1 MGTHEHTEKQFQS
14 LIVQYA
20 KRCGWLC
27 VFYSIDSRR
36 RLLKGK
42 FPDLVLVRNTVL
54 YRELKTEM
62 GRLTPAQKA
71 WGDRLTEAGADYQ
84 VWRPK
89 MLNDIF
95 QQLSKG
101 R

>member
-1 MGTHEHTEKQFQS
+1 MKITTEKQFQS
-14 LIVQYA
+14 LIVEYA
-20 KRCGWLC
+20 KRCGWF
-27 VFYSIDSRR
+27 VYFTYDSRR
-36 RLLKGK
+36 SPEG
-42 FPDLVLVRNTVL
+42 FPDLVLVRNVVL
-54 YRELKTEM
+54 YRELKTET

-95 QQLSKG
+95 PATIKRKVKL
-101 R
+101 